1 MKSLPIP
8 NSAKADRIL
17 VVDDAPDN
25 VLLVQTILE
34 DEGYEISSAENGF
47 SALAQIE
54 QSPPDLVLLDVMMPG
69 MDGYEVTQRIREN
82 AEKGKLPFIPI
93 LLITAHD
100 QPSVVQGLD
109 MGADDFIR
117 KPVEMDELLARVRSL
132 LRLKH
137 SVDER
142 DLIALQRED
151 FVSRLAH
158 DLRTPLVA
166 ADRMLS
172 LMRQGALGE
181 ISTPMQEALA
191 TMVRSNQNLLKMVNM
206 LLEVYRYEAGRKT
219 LSFSSVD
226 LQQLL
231 SEVTEELAPLAD
243 AKNLAVKL
251 ELLLDADRPEIS
263 KFRGDRMELHRLFT
277 NLIGN
282 AIKFTDAGT
291 INICLRRTNTPVF
304 TNTWNKP
311 ISSLAVD
318 IQDTGPG
325 ISPEEK
331 AKLFER
337 FGPGTHKRSGTGL
350 GLHLCRQIAEA
361 HHGAIEVKS
370 ELGKGSLFTVRLPSQ
385 F

>member
-1 MKSLPIP
+1 MKSLSIQ
-8 NSAKADRIL
+8 NSTKADRIL

-47 SALAQIE
+47 SALTQIE
-54 QSPPDLVLLDVMMPG
+54 QSAPDLVLLDVMMPG
-69 MDGYEVTQRIREN
+69 MDGYEVTQRIRQNE
-82 AEKGKLPFIPI
+82 KLPFIPI

-100 QPSVVQGLD
+100 QPSVAQGLD
-109 MGADDFIR
+109 VGADDFIR

-172 LMRQGALGE
+172 LMQQGALGE
-181 ISTPMQEALA
+181 LSNPMQDALG
-191 TMVRSNQNLLKMVNM
+191 TMVRSNQNLIKMVNM

-219 LSFSSVD
+219 LSFGSVD

-231 SEVTEELAPLAD
+231 SEIVEELAPLAD
-243 AKNLAVKL
+243 AKNLALKL
-251 ELLLDADRPEIS
+251 DSTIDANSVEMS

-282 AIKFTDAGT
+282 AIKFTDSGAVD
-291 INICLRRTNTPVF
+291 IYLRTANPSVF
-304 TNTWNKP
+304 IKTWNKP
-311 ISSLAVD
+311 ISSVAVD

-350 GLHLCRQIAEA
+350 GLHLCRQIVEA
-361 HHGAIEVKS
+361 HHGAIEVNS
-370 ELGKGSLFTVRLPSQ
+370 EVGKGSLFTVRLPCQ